1 MHINT
6 KLRRMHVEI
15 VYSALDDTFPVVLCC
30 DFLFRM
36 VEHMFTV
43 MNV

>member
-6 KLRRMHVEI
+6 KLQRMHVEI
-15 VYSALDDTFPVVLCC
+15 VYSALDDTFPDC

-36 VEHMFTV
+36 VERMFTV
-43 MNV
+43 MSV